1 MRHQSYRVDASRGKS
16 CLTRRVTWGPHGTTL
31 AGDPSWNIPGIL
43 NYVSIPRSCHSH
55 LSSHKTD
62 GIREKTRAT
71 PTTKAGSISRI
82 KTFCNW
88 VKSPTS
94 NRLSKPRSETHVDEE
109 CVRGVKSEEVHGTRY
124 PDPSQEGPR
133 MGCWGYSKNRTSVLI
148 KRLLTTSFSVLCKQQ
163 QKAFIILAFLK
174 LRNILKPL

>member
-1 MRHQSYRVDASRGKS
+1 MEQHWLVTPAEIFPGFLTTSRSPGVATVISPHTRLMELGK
-16 CLTRRVTWGPHGTTL
+16 
-31 AGDPSWNIPGIL
+31 
-43 NYVSIPRSCHSH
+43 
-55 LSSHKTD
+55 
-62 GIREKTRAT
+62 KTRAT